1 MREKEATLSV
11 YLTWVS
17 SIYIWILQHFFLRK
31 NEETWMAASIPSS
44 SGSSFV
50 LTEISL
56 EGFDFGGESFD
67 LFV

>member
-1 MREKEATLSV
+1 
-11 YLTWVS
+11 
-17 SIYIWILQHFFLRK
+17 
-31 NEETWMAASIPSS
+31 MAASIPSS